1 MHDFLRGTR
10 TEIAVRKNWSA
21 ATYTMAESWNVL
33 PRQNPPSLESD
44 KRAASLEIV
53 EVDYSESEA
62 RRQASRCLRCNVN
75 TVFDTS
81 ICVACNGCVD
91 ICPENLIR
99 LVGLSQLVRDDQWME
114 RAAEEFG
121 DLGGY
126 TDRQLDEMGAV
137 MMKDETTCIRC
148 AMCASRC
155 PTHAILMKHFDFHRA
170 CVTVPT
176 RNPKVKYG

>member
-1 MHDFLRGTR
+1 M
-10 TEIAVRKNWSA
+10 
-21 ATYTMAESWNVL
+21 
-33 PRQNPPSLESD
+33 
-44 KRAASLEIV
+44 
-53 EVDYSESEA
+53 EVDYSESDA

-91 ICPENLIR
+91 ICPENIIR
-99 LVGLSQLVRDDQWME
+99 LVGLSHLVRDDHWME
-114 RAAEEFG
+114 RAIEEFG

-148 AMCASRC
+148 ALCASRC
-155 PTHAILMKHFDFHRA
+155 PTHAILMKHFDFHSS
-170 CVTVPT
+170 CVTVAN
-176 RNPKVKYG
+176 RNPKVRYA